1 MQHRPQRS
9 LSSWKLSL
17 LYSHGCS
24 AFCFKSTTLLFH
36 GKEPPCIK
44 QNEQSSSSEN
54 PRAPE
59 NCTQKPL
66 LQLSHSCTP
75 FPAQSAPHPSSS
87 SLDML
92 VPCLGSPHPR
102 PADHLCWA
110 VLCLVT
116 RSCPAL
122 CDPMDCSPLGS
133 SVHGILQA
141 RILEWVGM
149 PSFRGSSQPRD
160 QTQVS
165 HIAGGFLTISSLKLH
180 LKSHSWGSQSPPG
193 SPRHSLN

>member
-1 MQHRPQRS
+1 MKTPGLPRTAPRNH
-9 LSSWKLSL
+9 
-17 LYSHGCS
+17 
-24 AFCFKSTTLLFH
+24 F
-36 GKEPPCIK
+36 
-44 QNEQSSSSEN
+44 SSS
-54 PRAPE
+54 PTA
-59 NCTQKPL
+59 
-66 LQLSHSCTP
+66 
-75 FPAQSAPHPSSS
+75 APHFLH
-87 SLDML
+87 SLHL
-92 VPCLGSPHPR
+92 ILAPHLWTCWSPAWVPPTPR

-149 PSFRGSSQPRD
+149 PSFRGSSKPRD

-165 HIAGGFLTISSLKLH
+165 HIAGGFLTISSLKIH